1 MHDLIVVGAGCQ
13 VLAVE
18 HDAVRY
24 QDAGE
29 RPSPFLAN
37 CIVNATARAPAVED
51 IGLEQLGVDFSARG
65 VRVDDR
71 GRTNVPGAFHEA
83 GLRVS

>member
-37 CIVNATARAPAVED
+37 CIVNAT
-51 IGLEQLGVDFSARG
+51 
-65 VRVDDR
+65 R
-71 GRTNVPGAFHEA
+71 GRPQWRTSAWSN
-83 GLRVS
+83 